1 MKHVAIAFYVVVISS
16 GLLRVPSQVTLSSSF
31 TSQSTSSIS
40 ALRPSSSPSQRPR
53 PKAIMG
59 PRKAKSDASACAEGK
74 FVVETAVMAGR
85 GLTVTRHNNDPRLS
99 S

>member
-1 MKHVAIAFYVVVISS
+1 MKHVAIAFFVVVISS
-16 GLLRVPSQVTLSSSF
+16 GVLRVPSPVTLSSSF
-31 TSQSTSSIS
+31 TSQPTSSIS
-40 ALRPSSSPSQRPR
+40 AVGSSSPSQRPR

-59 PRKAKSDASACAEGK
+59 PRKANSDAFACAEGK

-85 GLTVTRHNNDPRLS
+85 GLTASRHNNDPRLS